1 MEKIISEILP
11 VILFFVVGYILKI
24 FKIFKKD
31 NGDIL
36 LKIVF
41 YIALPALVI
50 ISLSQSRLTSEFAF
64 LPFISTG
71 IIVVTYFI
79 ARITAKFL
87 KLEHKTLG
95 TFLVGTM
102 ILNIGFM
109 LPFIIAAFGEEGL
122 SRIIIMDMG
131 NGIMVFTFIYFQA
144 CKYGSHQKHQKTI
157 YKRFLLAPPIWA
169 IFAGLILNF
178 TKVEITGIT
187 YNFFKI
193 AGDLTIPL
201 LMLSVGI
208 FFEPKIVKLPAMISV
223 IAIRMG
229 LGLLLG
235 CLITEILGLE
245 GLTRTIVILGST
257 TPVGYNTLTFSSIE
271 NLDKEFAASIV
282 SVSIFIGIFYV
293 PLLIYLLQP
302 L

>member
-41 YIALPALVI
+41 YIALPAFVI
-50 ISLSQSRLTSEFAF
+50 ISLSQSRLTSEFIF

-87 KLEHKTLG
+87 KLEQKTLG

-144 CKYGSHQKHQKTI
+144 CKYGSHQKHKKTI

-201 LMLSVGI
+201 LMLSVGV

-223 IAIRMG
+223 ITIRMG

-245 GLTRTIVILGST
+245 GLTRAIVILGST

-293 PLLIYLLQP
+293 PLLIYLFQP